1 MRNYAILCD
10 DYAIQQFSYGLTHNY
25 AIKFLMTK
33 HHRIIYYAILC
44 DIMRYYAILCG
55 SHYAVYLD
63 IYLREVIVPFSR
75 KNG

>member
-1 MRNYAILCD
+1 MRNYAKLCDDYAILCD

-44 DIMRYYAILCG
+44 DIMRYYADRIMRLT
-55 SHYAVYLD
+55 
-63 IYLREVIVPFSR
+63 
-75 KNG
+75 